1 MKKKFKITESQAQMM
16 LNESDPCT
24 SWLAAGPPAQQKTPC
39 CELLAQDPN
48 NIPKWC
54 DASWTP
60 GGGQGS
66 DGWKQCC
73 KDTNTNTN
81 SGNGDK
87 KRYHCEGGTCHAHPS
102 GQYTTLQDCV
112 DNQMTVT
119 GPDANGQF
127 PHGPYGTRYCGDP
140 RGNGDRPCTDV
151 ECKNPNH
158 VQGPP
163 PKCECECKDG
173 VGEKGCIKK
182 PYVHWNKDECCCE
195 DKKGICDPS
204 GQHTPGNPVKVDFV
218 GPIYTENKTELSE
231 ELKRI
236 KQLLK

>member
-1 MKKKFKITESQAQMM
+1 M
-16 LNESDPCT
+16 
-24 SWLAAGPPAQQKTPC
+24 
-39 CELLAQDPN
+39 
-48 NIPKWC
+48 
-54 DASWTP
+54 
-60 GGGQGS
+60 
-66 DGWKQCC
+66 
-73 KDTNTNTN
+73 
-81 SGNGDK
+81 
-87 KRYHCEGGTCHAHPS
+87 
-102 GQYTTLQDCV
+102 
-112 DNQMTVT
+112 
-119 GPDANGQF
+119 
-127 PHGPYGTRYCGDP
+127 
-140 RGNGDRPCTDV
+140 

>member
-16 LNESDPCT
+16 LHESDPCT

-102 GQYTTLQDCV
+102 GQYATLQDCK
-112 DNQMTVT
+112 DN
-119 GPDANGQF
+119 
-127 PHGPYGTRYCGDP
+127 CGDP
-140 RGNGDRPCTDV
+140 RGNGDRPCPDV
-151 ECKNPNH
+151 ECENPNY

-163 PKCECECKDG
+163 PKCECECPEG
-173 VGEKGCIKK
+173 SGEKGCKK
-182 PYVHWNKDECCCE
+182 GTSWSLDECCCV
-195 DKKGICDPS
+195 DKKGICVPDNTSP
-204 GQHTPGNPVKVDFV
+204 TNPVKVDFV